1 MRLILFDIDG
11 TLIRSNR
18 AGRAALVYAL
28 ENLFGTAGPIDHYQ
42 MAGKTDPLIITELLQ
57 AAGLDV
63 RDVEERLEQVYELM
77 AERGQILFPQ
87 TGIRPCPGVP
97 ELLQALQQR
106 DGVVLGLVTGNNHL
120 TAPLKLAA
128 AGIDPGRF
136 VAGAYGSDDSDRNLL
151 PALAM
156 ERAGRRLGY
165 RFSGHST
172 VVVGDTPADILCA
185 HASKATAVAIAT
197 GSHAADT
204 LARYNPDYLLDNLM
218 DTKTV
223 LEIFVEG
230 RSELERE
237 RK

>member
-18 AGRAALVYAL
+18 AGRATLTYAL
-28 ENLFGTAGPIDHYQ
+28 ESLFGTAGPIDSYQ

-57 AAGLDV
+57 AAGHDV
-63 RDVEERLEQVYELM
+63 RSVEEQLEQVYELM

-87 TGIRPCPGVP
+87 KGIRPCPGVP

-120 TAPLKLAA
+120 TAPLKLSA
-128 AGIDPGRF
+128 AGIDPGIF
-136 VAGAYGSDDSDRNLL
+136 AAGAYGSDDSDRNLL

-156 ERAGRRLGY
+156 RRAGERIGY
-165 RFSGHST
+165 RFSGNST
-172 VVVGDTPADILCA
+172 VVIGDTPADILCA
-185 HASKATAVAIAT
+185 NASQATAVAVAT
-197 GSHAADT
+197 GSHAANT
-204 LARYNPDYLLDNLM
+204 LAQYNPDYVLDNMM

-223 LEIFVEG
+223 LEILVAG
-230 RSELERE
+230 RSEHERE
-237 RK
+237 RA